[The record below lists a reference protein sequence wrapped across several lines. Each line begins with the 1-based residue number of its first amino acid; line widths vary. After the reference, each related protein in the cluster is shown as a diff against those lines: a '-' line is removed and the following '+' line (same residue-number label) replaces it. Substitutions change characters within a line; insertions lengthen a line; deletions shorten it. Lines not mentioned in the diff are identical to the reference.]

1 LQITLKG
8 TVFSGKGEG
17 KKFVA
22 LPWVQRQISEKLG
35 FSPFLG
41 TLNLRLSAQNIAK
54 RTQMEK
60 SEGITIAPEK
70 GFFSGKLYPAH
81 IGAIAC
87 AVIVPIVPN
96 YPADILEVVAESCLR
111 EKLKLEDGDCVSVLV
126 TL

>member
-1 LQITLKG
+1 MEISG

-22 LPWVQRQISEKLG
+22 LPWVQRQIAQKLG
-35 FSPFLG
+35 FSSYLG

-54 RTQMEK
+54 RAQLIK

-70 GFFSGKLYPAH
+70 GFFAGKLYPAN
-81 IGAIAC
+81 ICGIAC
-87 AVIVPIVPN
+87 AFIVPAVPS
-96 YPADILEVVAESCLR
+96 YPADILEVVAENCLR
-111 EKLKLEDGDCVSVLV
+111 TKLKLKDGDCVSVSV